1 MEAKKISL
9 EQFEINRPHLRAV
22 ACRILGSLSDAEDAV
37 QETWLRLSRVEV
49 GNIANLG
56 GWLTTT
62 IARICL
68 DMLRSRKARLEES
81 LDGVEF
87 SSTVAHEESRSP
99 EDQIA
104 ATDSIGLALF
114 VVIEKL
120 APAERLAF
128 VLHDVFAVSYEGIAP
143 IVGRSVEAT
152 RQLASRARRRVQ
164 GPPIFENTDRAKQRK
179 LVEAFLVAARG
190 GDFDALLSVLD
201 PDVVF
206 RADKETIRLGS
217 VPEIH
222 GANAV
227 AEAFKGRAVAA
238 MPALV
243 DGGFGLVIAP
253 DERTRVVFHLSFK
266 HGKIVEIRAIADPE
280 RLARLD
286 LAMLPDDP
294 S

>member
-1 MEAKKISL
+1 MEAKKFSL
-9 EQFEINRPHLRAV
+9 EQFEVNRPHLRAV

-37 QETWLRLSRVEV
+37 QETWLRLSKVEV
-49 GNIANLG
+49 GKIANLG

-62 IARICL
+62 IGRICL
-68 DMLRSRKARLEES
+68 DMLRSRKARLEEP

-87 SSTVAHEESRSP
+87 SSVVIHEEARSP

-143 IVGRSVEAT
+143 VVGRSVEAT

-179 LVEAFLVAARG
+179 LVEAFLEAARG
-190 GDFDALLSVLD
+190 ATSTRFSQCSIQMSFSGPTRKPYGSVLFLK
-201 PDVVF
+201 F
-206 RADKETIRLGS
+206 R
-217 VPEIH
+217 VPMRWRKPSK
-222 GANAV
+222 V
-227 AEAFKGRAVAA
+227 AQWPRCQRSWVE
-238 MPALV
+238 ALV
-243 DGGFGLVIAP
+243 
-253 DERTRVVFHLSFK
+253 LS
-266 HGKIVEIRAIADPE
+266 
-280 RLARLD
+280 
-286 LAMLPDDP
+286 
-294 S
+294 

>member
-1 MEAKKISL
+1 MEAKKFSL

-22 ACRILGSLSDAEDAV
+22 GCRILGSLSEAEDAV
-37 QETWLRLSRVEV
+37 QETWLRLSKVDAE
-49 GNIANLG
+49 NIANLG

-68 DMLRSRKARLEES
+68 DMLRSRKALREEP
-81 LDGVEF
+81 LDGAEF
-87 SSTVAHEESRSP
+87 RPAVAHEVSKSP

-104 ATDSIGLALF
+104 ETDSIGLALF

-128 VLHDVFAVSYEGIAP
+128 VLHDVFAVSYEEIAP
-143 IVGRSVEAT
+143 VVGRSVEAT

-164 GPPIFENTDRAKQRK
+164 GPLIVADTDRAKQRK
-179 LVEAFLVAARG
+179 LVEAFFVAARG

-227 AEAFKGRAVAA
+227 AEAFKGRAAA
-238 MPALV
+238 ALLAFV
-243 DGGFGLVIAP
+243 DGGFGFIIAP
-253 DERTRVVFHLSFK
+253 DERTRAVFHLSFK
-266 HGKIVEIRAIADPE
+266 HGKIVEIRAMADPE
-280 RLARLD
+280 RLAQLD
-286 LAMLPDDP
+286 LAMLPN
-294 S
+294 

>member
-1 MEAKKISL
+1 MEAKKFSL

-22 ACRILGSLSDAEDAV
+22 GCRILGSLSEAEDAV
-37 QETWLRLSRVEV
+37 QETWLRLSKADAE
-49 GNIANLG
+49 NIANLG

-68 DMLRSRKARLEES
+68 DMLRSRKALREEP
-81 LDGVEF
+81 LDRAEF
-87 SSTVAHEESRSP
+87 RSAVAHAVSKNP

-104 ATDSIGLALF
+104 ETDSIGLALF

-128 VLHDVFAVSYEGIAP
+128 VLHDVFAVSYEEIAP
-143 IVGRSVEAT
+143 AVGRSVEAT

-164 GPPIFENTDRAKQRK
+164 GSPIVANTDRAKQRK
-179 LVEAFLVAARG
+179 LVEAFLAAARG

-227 AEAFKGRAVAA
+227 AQAFKGRAAAA

-243 DGGFGLVIAP
+243 DGGFGFIIAP
-253 DERTRVVFHLSFK
+253 DERTRAVFHLSFK
-266 HGKIVEIRAIADPE
+266 HGKIVEIQAMADPE
-280 RLARLD
+280 SLARLD
-286 LAMLPDDP
+286 LAMLPD
-294 S
+294 